1 MVDKRIIKDQGV
13 IRKLFF
19 TMIMTLLI
27 QVPSVQSETLAH
39 ASQSHEIIVALDTRV
54 INTIAAVKTDPC
66 LQPDDFHLYSE
77 KKHLLSLNIFC
88 RALKA
93 VNYKFTLKYFPS
105 PNVARGKRLL
115 HEGKA
120 HVFLHLLQRKPLKNT
135 SVDGIV
141 YSDVVRNDNYRL
153 SAFFASINNHKAL
166 AANSLTDL
174 QQLKAAVALEWPWQ
188 HKWLD
193 RLGINYYPLLY
204 RNIFEFI
211 ESQRA
216 DIILLDMKGK
226 NPTEITLFGVKLKAT
241 GKIYFVGNK
250 AERFALSKKIKG
262 ADKLLSALS
271 EGLKKLKTLGVIDK
285 VFSGLSLEKSQL
297 NSWQKRPHPT
307 RTNQ

>member
-1 MVDKRIIKDQGV
+1 MVDKMIKKDKEG
-13 IRKLFF
+13 IRKLLF

-27 QVPSVQSETLAH
+27 QVPSVKSETLAH
-39 ASQSHEIIVALDTRV
+39 GSQNHEIIVALDTRV
-54 INTIAAVKTDPC
+54 ISTITALKTDPC

-93 VNYKFTLKYFPS
+93 VNYEFSLKFSPS
-105 PNVARGKRLL
+105 PNVARGKKLL

-120 HVFLHLLQRKPLKNT
+120 HVLLHLLQRKPLKNT

-153 SAFFASINNHKAL
+153 SAFFASMNNHKAL
-166 AANSLTDL
+166 AANSLADL
-174 QQLKAAVALEWPWQ
+174 QKLKAAVALEWPWQ
-188 HKWLD
+188 QKWLD
-193 RLGINYYPLLY
+193 TLGIDYYPLLY
-204 RNIFEFI
+204 RNIFQFI

-216 DIILLDMKGK
+216 DIILLDMKGET
-226 NPTEITLFGVKLKAT
+226 PTEITLFGVKLKAT
-241 GKIYFVGNK
+241 GKTYFVGNK

-271 EGLKKLKTLGVIDK
+271 EGLKKLKTSGVIDK
-285 VFSGLSLEKSQL
+285 LFSGLNLEKSQL
-297 NSWQKRPHPT
+297 NSWQKILHPS
-307 RTNQ
+307 RINQ